1 MEIGVGTCA
10 GKVDNPHLWF
20 DYDGAQTRFMQDE
33 RSNLIAAFRDSWIGS
48 RGVAWTPPFP
58 ERARLDFSC
67 GV

>member
-48 RGVAWTPPFP
+48 RGVA
-58 ERARLDFSC
+58 
-67 GV
+67 